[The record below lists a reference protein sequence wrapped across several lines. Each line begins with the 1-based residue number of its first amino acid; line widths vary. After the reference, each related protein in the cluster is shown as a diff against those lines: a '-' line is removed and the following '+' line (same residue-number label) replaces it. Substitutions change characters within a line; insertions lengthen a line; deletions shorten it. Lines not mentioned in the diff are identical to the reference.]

1 MPKRCFGQ
9 WDCQIQIQI
18 KIQNHICCF
27 EQCVILRLIA
37 RVIFSGYTS
46 CPIVSTVSTKMLMCS
61 FQTYTNIDEF
71 TMNITFIHASITH
84 TIRIHIPNLKVPNS
98 AILFLQQLLP
108 FMVHGIHNASLSP
121 FPVPILWTVGTRYFS
136 VLCYASVPSF
146 LHTESLVLNTLPKTG
161 YFLPSVCACS
171 KIWFS
176 TSRVEYLE

>member
-18 KIQNHICCF
+18 KIQNHMCCF
-27 EQCVILRLIA
+27 EQCVILRLTA

-71 TMNITFIHASITH
+71 TMYITFIHASITY
-84 TIRIHIPNLKVPNS
+84 TIHIHIPNLKVPNS

-108 FMVHGIHNASLSP
+108 FMVHGIPNASLSP

-136 VLCYASVPSF
+136 VWYYASVPSL
-146 LHTESLVLNTLPKTG
+146 LHTESLVLNTLPKTMAIFYPLCVHATKSG
-161 YFLPSVCACS
+161 FQYP
-171 KIWFS
+171 
-176 TSRVEYLE
+176 E

>member
-18 KIQNHICCF
+18 KIQNHMCCF
-27 EQCVILRLIA
+27 EQCVILRLTA

-61 FQTYTNIDEF
+61 FQTYTNINEF
-71 TMNITFIHASITH
+71 TMYITFIHASMYNLHH
-84 TIRIHIPNLKVPNS
+84 TQLHIHIPNLKVPNS

-108 FMVHGIHNASLSP
+108 FMVHGIPNASLSP

-136 VLCYASVPSF
+136 VWYYASVPF
-146 LHTESLVLNTLPKTG
+146 LVPYWVIG
-161 YFLPSVCACS
+161 A
-171 KIWFS
+171 
-176 TSRVEYLE
+176 